1 MKSWSQRELALAVL
15 VVLAAIFVP
24 YAAVPLLARLEQLL
38 SSSATPL
45 ILFLYAWI
53 SALVTG
59 MPFFLWARKGR
70 RVWPWILILTICLGL
85 LFLLSRN
92 LDTAAHLVAVFTD
105 FYDTESTAFLL
116 LFAMLTWRLLS
127 PGSSAKST
135 TDKQPAR
142 SCWLRAAFS
151 AKRPQVDPSIPA
163 ACCPDSLRR
172 HQFCPLREGSGTGDA
187 CGVQQL
193 QPHPAETPAAGDV
206 EHVFPLP
213 QRHRPVAPDGAVCLL
228 RCPRQFPRTPHR
240 PDTPSPAGP
249 GRHRCNSP
257 WSCNP
262 PPR

>member
-116 LFAMLTWRLLS
+116 LFAML
-127 PGSSAKST
+127 
-135 TDKQPAR
+135 
-142 SCWLRAAFS
+142 
-151 AKRPQVDPSIPA
+151 
-163 ACCPDSLRR
+163 
-172 HQFCPLREGSGTGDA
+172 A
-187 CGVQQL
+187 CGGMLSGVL
-193 QPHPAETPAAGDV
+193 LA
-206 EHVFPLP
+206 
-213 QRHRPVAPDGAVCLL
+213 VAVARVL
-228 RCPRQFPRTPHR
+228 RKI
-240 PDTPSPAGP
+240 DY
-249 GRHRCNSP
+249 
-257 WSCNP
+257 
-262 PPR
+262 

>member
-1 MKSWSQRELALAVL
+1 MKSWSKRELALAVL

-70 RVWPWILILTICLGL
+70 RVWPWILVLTICLGL

-116 LFAMLTWRLLS
+116 LFAMLTCGGMLL
-127 PGSSAKST
+127 GVAL
-135 TDKQPAR
+135 AAAVA
-142 SCWLRAAFS
+142 WVLR
-151 AKRPQVDPSIPA
+151 KIDY
-163 ACCPDSLRR
+163 
-172 HQFCPLREGSGTGDA
+172 
-187 CGVQQL
+187 
-193 QPHPAETPAAGDV
+193 
-206 EHVFPLP
+206 
-213 QRHRPVAPDGAVCLL
+213 
-228 RCPRQFPRTPHR
+228 
-240 PDTPSPAGP
+240 
-249 GRHRCNSP
+249 
-257 WSCNP
+257 
-262 PPR
+262 

>member
-1 MKSWSQRELALAVL
+1 MKSWSKRELALAVL

-70 RVWPWILILTICLGL
+70 RVWPWILVLTICLGL

-116 LFAMLTWRLLS
+116 LFAMLTCGGMLFGVLLV
-127 PGSSAKST
+127 A
-135 TDKQPAR
+135 AVA
-142 SCWLRAAFS
+142 WVLR
-151 AKRPQVDPSIPA
+151 KIDY
-163 ACCPDSLRR
+163 
-172 HQFCPLREGSGTGDA
+172 
-187 CGVQQL
+187 
-193 QPHPAETPAAGDV
+193 
-206 EHVFPLP
+206 
-213 QRHRPVAPDGAVCLL
+213 
-228 RCPRQFPRTPHR
+228 
-240 PDTPSPAGP
+240 
-249 GRHRCNSP
+249 
-257 WSCNP
+257 
-262 PPR
+262 

>member
-1 MKSWSQRELALAVL
+1 MKSWSKRELALAVL

-70 RVWPWILILTICLGL
+70 RVWPWILVLTICLGL

-116 LFAMLTWRLLS
+116 LFAMLTCGGMLFGVLL
-127 PGSSAKST
+127 A
-135 TDKQPAR
+135 AAVALV
-142 SCWLRAAFS
+142 LR
-151 AKRPQVDPSIPA
+151 KIDY
-163 ACCPDSLRR
+163 
-172 HQFCPLREGSGTGDA
+172 
-187 CGVQQL
+187 
-193 QPHPAETPAAGDV
+193 
-206 EHVFPLP
+206 
-213 QRHRPVAPDGAVCLL
+213 
-228 RCPRQFPRTPHR
+228 
-240 PDTPSPAGP
+240 
-249 GRHRCNSP
+249 
-257 WSCNP
+257 
-262 PPR
+262 

>member
-70 RVWPWILILTICLGL
+70 RVWPWILVLTICLGL

-116 LFAMLTWRLLS
+116 LFAML
-127 PGSSAKST
+127 
-135 TDKQPAR
+135 
-142 SCWLRAAFS
+142 
-151 AKRPQVDPSIPA
+151 
-163 ACCPDSLRR
+163 
-172 HQFCPLREGSGTGDA
+172 A
-187 CGVQQL
+187 CGGMLFGVL
-193 QPHPAETPAAGDV
+193 LA
-206 EHVFPLP
+206 
-213 QRHRPVAPDGAVCLL
+213 VAVALVL
-228 RCPRQFPRTPHR
+228 RKIDC
-240 PDTPSPAGP
+240 
-249 GRHRCNSP
+249 
-257 WSCNP
+257 
-262 PPR
+262 

>member
-92 LDTAAHLVAVFTD
+92 LDTAAHLVAVFTG

-116 LFAMLTWRLLS
+116 LFAMLTCGGMLL
-127 PGSSAKST
+127 GVA
-135 TDKQPAR
+135 
-142 SCWLRAAFS
+142 LAA
-151 AKRPQVDPSIPA
+151 A
-163 ACCPDSLRR
+163 
-172 HQFCPLREGSGTGDA
+172 
-187 CGVQQL
+187 
-193 QPHPAETPAAGDV
+193 
-206 EHVFPLP
+206 
-213 QRHRPVAPDGAVCLL
+213 VAWVL
-228 RCPRQFPRTPHR
+228 HKI
-240 PDTPSPAGP
+240 
-249 GRHRCNSP
+249 NY
-257 WSCNP
+257 
-262 PPR
+262 

>member
-70 RVWPWILILTICLGL
+70 RVWPWILVLTICLGL

-116 LFAMLTWRLLS
+116 LFAMLTCGGMLFGVVL
-127 PGSSAKST
+127 
-135 TDKQPAR
+135 
-142 SCWLRAAFS
+142 AA
-151 AKRPQVDPSIPA
+151 I
-163 ACCPDSLRR
+163 
-172 HQFCPLREGSGTGDA
+172 
-187 CGVQQL
+187 
-193 QPHPAETPAAGDV
+193 
-206 EHVFPLP
+206 
-213 QRHRPVAPDGAVCLL
+213 VAWVL
-228 RCPRQFPRTPHR
+228 HKI
-240 PDTPSPAGP
+240 
-249 GRHRCNSP
+249 NY
-257 WSCNP
+257 
-262 PPR
+262 

>member
-1 MKSWSQRELALAVL
+1 MKSWSKRELALAVL

-70 RVWPWILILTICLGL
+70 RVWPWILVLTICLGL

-116 LFAMLTWRLLS
+116 LFAMLTCGGMLFGVALAAIVAWF
-127 PGSSAKST
+127 
-135 TDKQPAR
+135 
-142 SCWLRAAFS
+142 LR
-151 AKRPQVDPSIPA
+151 KI
-163 ACCPDSLRR
+163 
-172 HQFCPLREGSGTGDA
+172 
-187 CGVQQL
+187 
-193 QPHPAETPAAGDV
+193 
-206 EHVFPLP
+206 
-213 QRHRPVAPDGAVCLL
+213 
-228 RCPRQFPRTPHR
+228 
-240 PDTPSPAGP
+240 
-249 GRHRCNSP
+249 NS
-257 WSCNP
+257 
-262 PPR
+262 

>member
-70 RVWPWILILTICLGL
+70 RVWPWILVLTICLGL

-92 LDTAAHLVAVFTD
+92 LNTAAHLVAVFTD

-116 LFAMLTWRLLS
+116 LFAMLTCGGMLL
-127 PGSSAKST
+127 GVAL
-135 TDKQPAR
+135 AAAVA
-142 SCWLRAAFS
+142 WVLR
-151 AKRPQVDPSIPA
+151 KI
-163 ACCPDSLRR
+163 
-172 HQFCPLREGSGTGDA
+172 
-187 CGVQQL
+187 
-193 QPHPAETPAAGDV
+193 
-206 EHVFPLP
+206 
-213 QRHRPVAPDGAVCLL
+213 
-228 RCPRQFPRTPHR
+228 
-240 PDTPSPAGP
+240 
-249 GRHRCNSP
+249 NY
-257 WSCNP
+257 
-262 PPR
+262 